1 MRNSTWMRC
10 TGALALVTALT
21 QGCNVVEVSEPE
33 ATDRAVDVYRVTA
46 DDVRRLDA
54 DDRLIVSVPPAGE
67 AVLVDP
73 SRGAVD
79 FGRIDI
85 ADDDGRLVRADTW
98 IVHLADVRGVDVA
111 DISGSEL
118 VIATEPS
125 DALEAMEMPIA
136 EIDEFATDYEL
147 RRGCVTAGD
156 GCCDTGICCLFSYD
170 CVSDEETGW
179 FSCFCAAWGCCLEA

>member
-21 QGCNVVEVSEPE
+21 QGCNVVEVSESE

-85 ADDDGRLVRADTW
+85 ADDDGRFVRADTW

-118 VIATEPS
+118 VIATEP
-125 DALEAMEMPIA
+125 
-136 EIDEFATDYEL
+136 
-147 RRGCVTAGD
+147 
-156 GCCDTGICCLFSYD
+156 
-170 CVSDEETGW
+170 
-179 FSCFCAAWGCCLEA
+179 